1 MALEA
6 LRQSGLWPTYWDRE
20 RNLVT

>member
-6 LRQSGLWPTYWDRE
+6 LRQSGLWDQHWDKV
-20 RNLVT
+20 LQQAA